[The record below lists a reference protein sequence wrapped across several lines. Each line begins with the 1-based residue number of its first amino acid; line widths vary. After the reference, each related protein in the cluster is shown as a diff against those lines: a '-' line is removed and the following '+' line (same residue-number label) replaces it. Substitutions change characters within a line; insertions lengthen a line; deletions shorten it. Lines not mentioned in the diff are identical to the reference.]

1 MHSKFGRYSSSSSS
15 SSSCSSSSFYDRCR
29 PLLLSAI
36 TIVIIALQVLLQSP
50 IPVHSQ
56 SLQSQVQEN
65 AAGLSSVDNFI
76 LPDGYII
83 ESFLSNL
90 SLPTSIAVDSGN
102 GSIYVAESVKENN
115 DQDHGNS
122 TTNSSTVLSSSS
134 SSTSF
139 LSQQQPPQ
147 VRILKA
153 DTNATTTTTTIVRN
167 ALNWPVID
175 MVVDDSS
182 GLLYAFHDHTT
193 ISRMNMTSGER
204 QDIIATEAEEETA
217 APGSDRYEEQQDP
230 LSFLINSSSQIA
242 LSGKEDNHEGA
253 DGDDYKQGGGNSDSQ
268 YQPTLLYIPCVNG
281 DIDGSNNYCI
291 LSLPIDGNSATVDSN
306 SINDNSSSFIL
317 QNMTS
322 RPVGIAILNSSHT
335 VASSSSL
342 PPASMSEQH
351 QSPYAL
357 ASSQTSN
364 SFGNN
369 NNNYVELL
377 IITSQPPRNS
387 IDNNNNDNNE
397 DATSSHR
404 GSNFSD
410 AATAT
415 AISPMSTID
424 HAKIFTSTPYQDSS
438 NNLEDTINN
447 NDSYSDDYNNT
458 NYDDQQ
464 ERATLPSLEGLVDY
478 PYGQLGQVEV
488 VFVPPVM
495 TSSSSSFTND
505 TAEMNQAP
513 SATHEYDEDTTSPS
527 SPPPFGLN
535 ESTAFIVDF
544 GNQHN
549 SSGSDEEDL
558 GNNTSSIGMIDY
570 SLASPYSSDAFFGN
584 SSALS
589 AAPYLPKIIM
599 LDVKTGNIAPFLT
612 LKQPDSN
619 FMPMDVAFDYKNNAL
634 YVLSISNSKEDI
646 NNNNNSGVIWKISYQ
661 GEEEAE
667 ASTTSSN
674 DSSFGNGTDNYDNS
688 TDDLAEPPSSN
699 DTALADNSTTD
710 SSSSYDEEEDDTDD
724 ESVDTD
730 SSGDSDSSSNGDTG
744 NNSDSN
750 SSPSPSPPP
759 ADDAPIAED
768 DAATTNQDTPVV
780 IDVLANDRNT
790 DEDDDDDSLTI
801 DSVEEESIQGGNVRI
816 ISGSSDSDDNS
827 NGGNNANDKIE
838 YTPAVGFFGSDE
850 FTYTIVDGNGA
861 TDSAIVTVTVKE
873 VVVLAPHPIS
883 YWLENEGG
891 ITEDLLEKAA
901 EDHDNNE
908 WSFNLGNFR
917 VPVEFD
923 VSDSQNDTKG
933 ILEAYDVVGSG
944 GGKAGEQEEENNDNN
959 NNDDDNT
966 NAHDQ
971 LAAQLL
977 AAKLNIENGVSTCES
992 IATTIEYADTVLR
1005 NAQYSGPGS
1014 TENPTGE
1021 SRDYAFE
1028 LIEMLD
1034 RYNNSG
1040 CI

>member
-1 MHSKFGRYSSSSSS
+1 MRSKFGRYSSSSSS
-15 SSSCSSSSFYDRCR
+15 SHSCPPSSFHVRYR

-36 TIVIIALQVLLQSP
+36 IIVIIALQVLSQSP
-50 IPVHSQ
+50 TPVHSQ
-56 SLQSQVQEN
+56 SVQYQIQDN
-65 AAGLSSVDNFI
+65 AAGLSSVDNFN

-83 ESFLSNL
+83 ETFLSNL
-90 SLPTSIAVDSGN
+90 SMPTSIAVDSGN
-102 GSIYVAESVKENN
+102 GSIYVAESVWEYNE
-115 DQDHGNS
+115 QDHGNS
-122 TTNSSTVLSSSS
+122 TANGSTALSSSS
-134 SSTSF
+134 SSFTF
-139 LSQQQPPQ
+139 LSQPPQ

-153 DTNATTTTTTIVRN
+153 DTNTNTTTTINN

-182 GLLYAFHDHTT
+182 GLMYAFHDHTT

-204 QDIIATEAEEETA
+204 QDIIATEEEEA
-217 APGSDRYEEQQDP
+217 ADGTDKYEEQQQDP
-230 LSFLINSSSQIA
+230 LSFIINSSSQIA
-242 LSGKEDNHEGA
+242 LSGKGYNHEGA
-253 DGDDYKQGGGNSDSQ
+253 SGDDFEQGASNSDSQ
-268 YQPTLLYIPCVNG
+268 YQPALLYIPCVNG
-281 DIDGSNNYCI
+281 DVDGFSNYCI
-291 LSLPIDGNSATVDSN
+291 LSLPVDGNSAIADSN
-306 SINDNSSSFIL
+306 SINDNSSSFIV

-322 RPVGIAILNSSHT
+322 RPVGIAILNSSNT
-335 VASSSSL
+335 AASSSSSSSL
-342 PPASMSEQH
+342 PSNRMSEQN

-357 ASSQTSN
+357 ASSQTSSS

-377 IITSQPPRNS
+377 IITSQPPSSS
-387 IDNNNNDNNE
+387 IENNINDNNE
-397 DATSSHR
+397 DGTISHR

-410 AATAT
+410 DAAID
-415 AISPMSTID
+415 ISTMSTIE
-424 HAKIFTSTPYQDSS
+424 HAKISSSTPYEGISS
-438 NNLEDTINN
+438 DNPENTINN
-447 NDSYSDDYNNT
+447 NDSYRNDNNSNYNQ
-458 NYDDQQ
+458 QQ
-464 ERATLPSLEGLVDY
+464 EQATTTSLEGLVDY

-495 TSSSSSFTND
+495 TSSSSYTND

-513 SATHEYDEDTTSPS
+513 STSLQYDEDTVS

-544 GNQHN
+544 GNQNN
-549 SSGSDEEDL
+549 SSGSDEHV
-558 GNNTSSIGMIDY
+558 GNDTSSSGIIDY
-570 SLASPYSSDAFFGN
+570 SLSLASFDAFFGN
-584 SSALS
+584 SSTS
-589 AAPYLPKIIM
+589 GAAAPPYLPKIVM
-599 LDVKTGNIAPFLT
+599 LDIKTGNIAPFLT

-619 FMPMDVAFDYKNNAL
+619 FVPIDLAFDYKNDAL
-634 YVLSISNSKEDI
+634 YVLSISNNNENI
-646 NNNNNSGVIWKISYQ
+646 TNNNGGVIWKISYQ
-661 GEEEAE
+661 GEAE
-667 ASTTSSN
+667 ASATSNN

-688 TDDLAEPPSSN
+688 TDDLAEDSSSN
-699 DTALADNSTTD
+699 DTALDDNSTTD
-710 SSSSYDEEEDDTDD
+710 SSSSYDEEQDDTDD
-724 ESVDTD
+724 ESVDGD
-730 SSGDSDSSSNGDTG
+730 SSGGDSDSGSNEDTG
-744 NNSDSN
+744 NNTDSG

-780 IDVLANDRNT
+780 IDVLANDRNA
-790 DEDDDDDSLTI
+790 DENDDSLTI
-801 DSVEEESIQGGNVRI
+801 DSVDEQSIQGGSVRI
-816 ISGSSDSDDNS
+816 ISGSVSDDNS
-827 NGGNNANDKIE
+827 NTGNNNDNANDKIE

-861 TDSAIVTVTVKE
+861 TDSATVTVTVKE

-883 YWLENEGG
+883 YWLENEEG

-933 ILEAYDVVGSG
+933 ILETSVEG
-944 GGKAGEQEEENNDNN
+944 NN
-959 NNDDDNT
+959 NNNENDNDNT
-966 NAHDQ
+966 NTYDQ

-992 IATTIEYADTVLR
+992 ITTTIEYADTVLT

-1028 LIEMLD
+1028 LIEILD
-1034 RYNNSG
+1034 SYNNNG